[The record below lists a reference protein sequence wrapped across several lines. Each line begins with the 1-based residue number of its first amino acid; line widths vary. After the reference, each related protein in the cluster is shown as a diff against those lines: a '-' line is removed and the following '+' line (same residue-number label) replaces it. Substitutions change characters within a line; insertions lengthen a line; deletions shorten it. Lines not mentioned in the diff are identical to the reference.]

1 MIFLKDLQ
9 HNHAKGTPW
18 DLQVLSPAQLAA
30 FYRWFIFIPANLYPA
45 LTVGEFPARFV
56 KVPADAGV
64 ESKTVESWIADG
76 AFARMGDMWRIME
89 RDMPRDL
96 GSGKFVLGTDHPTVL
111 DVLLAM
117 VAHYMLH
124 VKWVDSMDTVLDLKF
139 TLFCNPVTGTLG
151 SRRLVLGFSGQS
163 KRQSKWTP

>member
-1 MIFLKDLQ
+1 MTPKDLQ
-9 HNHAKGTPW
+9 HNHAKGTEW
-18 DLQVLSPAQLAA
+18 SLQNLSPAQLAA

-56 KVPADAGV
+56 HVPADAGV
-64 ESKTVESWIADG
+64 ESKSVESWIADG

-89 RDMPRDL
+89 KNMPRDL
-96 GSGKFVLGTDHPTVL
+96 GSGRFVLGTDHPTFL

-124 VKWVDSMDTVLDLKF
+124 VK
-139 TLFCNPVTGTLG
+139 
-151 SRRLVLGFSGQS
+151 
-163 KRQSKWTP
+163 